1 MRGRFFLASR
11 PPRCLSFK
19 SLSISITLLCPLL
32 ASAFT
37 CPATDKVGGALT
49 KSDPGVEGAV
59 VCTYTSGVCTFP
71 SNGEL
76 DRLSSTSIQCPRVAV
91 PDVESSKAS
100 SSAPASSAPIST
112 PSSPPPQSSATPDP
126 PPNKSEPDTP
136 TPESK
141 SQNQSQ
147 SVTSAAVEPTRTTI
161 RTNAGPSSS
170 APTSSDSQSGGNL
183 LPTGG
188 PSPEPNSAAS
198 HSTRT
203 IAIAV
208 SISAVAVV
216 AIFAALLLRW
226 RRQRRRQQAL
236 DEEYLTPERF
246 IPGQPTSPSDD
257 LAGGYA
263 NRDSKRGAEKTKTL
277 VPSRPSSRNAGET
290 DSFLSSRVER
300 MEAQLQSLM
309 TTTATSTTGAP
320 VTRVGEAPPQYSR

>member
-1 MRGRFFLASR
+1 MRGRFLLASR
-11 PPRCLSFK
+11 PSRCLSFK

-49 KSDPGVEGAV
+49 KSDPGVDGAV

-91 PDVESSKAS
+91 PDSGSAS
-100 SSAPASSAPIST
+100 FS
-112 PSSPPPQSSATPDP
+112 
-126 PPNKSEPDTP
+126 
-136 TPESK
+136 
-141 SQNQSQ
+141 
-147 SVTSAAVEPTRTTI
+147 
-161 RTNAGPSSS
+161 
-170 APTSSDSQSGGNL
+170 SGGNVV
-183 LPTGG
+183 PTGG
-188 PSPEPNSAAS
+188 PFPEPNPAAS
-198 HSTRT
+198 HSART

-208 SISAVAVV
+208 SISAFAVI
-216 AIFAALLLRW
+216 AILAALLLRW
-226 RRQRRRQQAL
+226 RRQKRRQQAL

-246 IPGQPTSPSDD
+246 IPGRPISPSHD
-257 LAGGYA
+257 LVGGYG

-309 TTTATSTTGAP
+309 TTTTATSTMMSTTGAP